1 MSGKLLQFEDE
12 RLDSISEEEFQERL
26 GRLRMKMLIDA
37 EGVWRSLVGLAK
49 YGLDEQTQL
58 AAQKV
63 ALAYTLGIPVQRTE
77 VTQKGGNGGPSPL
90 PPLEALSNDELQA
103 LNVIRNAQRRRA
115 LASGDDDK

>member
-49 YGLDEQTQL
+49 YGMDEQTQL

-77 VTQKGGNGGPSPL
+77 VTQKSGNGGPSPL